1 MKKPFYQLNQSK
13 DVIRHFTPNWF
24 TATMGTGVVSMILI
38 QLPFA
43 QSFLFKLATLL
54 WQFNIVLF
62 SVFSVLYLLRWF
74 LFPHE
79 AKQIFNHPNMSLF
92 LGAIPMGLATILN
105 GFLSF
110 GVGLY
115 GEVAIHIAQAL
126 WYIDVF

>member
-1 MKKPFYQLNQSK
+1 MKRPFYQLNQSK

-43 QSFLFKLATLL
+43 KSFLFMLATLL

-105 GFLSF
+105 GF
-110 GVGLY
+110 
-115 GEVAIHIAQAL
+115 
-126 WYIDVF
+126 